1 MRPLKR
7 PPIPRFPRVKDN
19 PFFPSEMNHVDSEQ
33 NRRKREFAWT
43 LETFQSLCSWG
54 GDTEDLRL
62 LVPLVRD
69 PVTMAF
75 VFRQMNGKKIVWD
88 AGSARL
94 LLRENADAAPVLCEN
109 IICRPTNLI
118 TLGHKLPRALNSY
131 NLTNDLNQLYCGKW
145 RDADYTHRHPV
156 PRIAQKIKTFSL
168 DQQNLMLGQ
177 WISLLTEVP
186 DFLVQVGKFSDLKN
200 SLRSNVDRVWESWV
214 QETRD
219 VLGNKLGYEETLRF
233 ELVPR
238 QLYFNPYREDF
249 RVEADVNMG
258 EWDRT
263 NARLGKLSARFSLR
277 VSHQFLSWARGR
289 WREYG
294 QIRAGDNPTAHQTIR
309 LFKEMAKPQFER
321 AEKTFPLL
329 PWGEQVREMILR
341 EVLEQT
347 SLYRGNALK
356 ADNPSAKTVR
366 HIPVQIN
373 LGLFALKYL
382 QHKNRLDNSRP

>member
-1 MRPLKR
+1 MLEAFEKAAD
-7 PPIPRFPRVKDN
+7 PRFLRVKDN
-19 PFFPSEMNHVDSEQ
+19 PFFPAEMNHVDSEQ

-238 QLYFNPYREDF
+238 QLYF
-249 RVEADVNMG
+249 
-258 EWDRT
+258 
-263 NARLGKLSARFSLR
+263 
-277 VSHQFLSWARGR
+277 
-289 WREYG
+289 
-294 QIRAGDNPTAHQTIR
+294 
-309 LFKEMAKPQFER
+309 
-321 AEKTFPLL
+321 
-329 PWGEQVREMILR
+329 
-341 EVLEQT
+341 
-347 SLYRGNALK
+347 
-356 ADNPSAKTVR
+356 
-366 HIPVQIN
+366 
-373 LGLFALKYL
+373 
-382 QHKNRLDNSRP
+382 